1 MIGLS
6 NIGLI
11 GNRHI
16 SLIFISIVQVLSD
29 RFSHSVSNFDS
40 SEQHFS
46 YDE

>member
-16 SLIFISIVQVLSD
+16 SLIFISIVYALSD
-29 RFSHSVSNFDS
+29 RFSHFVSNSDS

-46 YDE
+46 YDK